1 MYTRRLPGL
10 IYMMHRP
17 IKAGNLFL
25 RCSQGNGRL
34 LARQEAD
41 DGVEEQEKVEKE
53 EEEEKVYPLFPD

>member
-1 MYTRRLPGL
+1 MK
-10 IYMMHRP
+10 HRP

-41 DGVEEQEKVEKE
+41 DGVEEQDQEQE
-53 EEEEKVYPLFPD
+53 EEQEEEKAHPLLPGLT